1 MSDTKNLMASAKTR
15 NGQDKPASELADFI
29 NNSFDDIRAS
39 TEEDDL
45 AVRGGQRYLV
55 VKRTGL
61 TALTSLR
68 T

>member
-1 MSDTKNLMASAKTR
+1 MSDTKNRMARAKAR

-29 NNSFDDIRAS
+29 NNSFEYS
-39 TEEDDL
+39 GE
-45 AVRGGQRYLV
+45 RYLV

-61 TALTSLR
+61 TAFTSLR